1 MAFAVVLVILVLG
14 SVLFHFLSPW
24 NITPVAS
31 NWGSIDVTMLITL
44 VITAVV
50 FIAVNFFIAYAVIK
64 FRHTPERKARY
75 EPENKKL
82 EWWLTLGTSV
92 GIIAMLAPGL
102 IVYADFVSVPEDA
115 HQVEVVGQ
123 QWSWSFRFPGADG
136 ELGKSAIGHI
146 STDNAFGVDPLDEAG
161 QDDRLLTSNTL
172 LLPVD
177 RPVKLLLRSKDVL
190 HNFYVPNFR
199 VKMDSVPGQVSY
211 QWFTPTRTGDFEVL
225 CAEYCGIGHFNMRAY
240 IKVVEQQEYDDWLA
254 GLPTFAESLS
264 GEASEKLSVKAEKG
278 QQVAQQKGCMAC
290 HGFESSPAGPAWLG
304 LYGSTRVMKD
314 GSEIV
319 ADDDYLK
326 EAILKPNAT
335 VVKGYAPIMP
345 KLELSE
351 LEVESVIAFIRERG
365 SETEQSQGDR
375 QGSSQTKDADNN
387 AAGAEL
393 AQSKG
398 CTACHSV
405 DGSRLVGPSWQ
416 GIYGSDRK
424 LASGETVTVDDD
436 YLKESM
442 FKPNAKVVEG
452 YPPVMPPSQIST
464 AQAEALI
471 EYIKSL

>member
-24 NITPVAS
+24 NMTPLAS

-64 FRHTPERKARY
+64 FRHTPERKAEY

-102 IVYADFVSVPEDA
+102 IVYADFVNVPDDA
-115 HQVEVVGQ
+115 HQIEVVGQ
-123 QWSWSFRFPGADG
+123 QWSWSFRFPGQDG
-136 ELGKSAIGHI
+136 QLGKSAIEHI
-146 STDNAFGVDPLDEAG
+146 STDNSFGVDPLDEAG

-172 LLPVD
+172 ILPVN
-177 RPVKLLLRSKDVL
+177 RPVKLSLRSKDVL

-211 QWFTPTRTGDFEVL
+211 QWFTPTRTGDFEIL
-225 CAEYCGIGHFNMRAY
+225 CAEYCGIGHFNMRGY
-240 IKVVEQQEYDDWLA
+240 IKVVEQQEYEQWLA
-254 GLPTFAESLS
+254 DLPTFAQSLMS
-264 GEASEKLSVKAEKG
+264 EASEALSVKAKQG
-278 QQVAQQKGCMAC
+278 QEVAQKKGCMAC
-290 HGFESSPAGPAWLG
+290 HGFEESPAGPSWLG
-304 LYGSTRVMKD
+304 LYGANRTFKDST
-314 GSEIV
+314 ELI
-319 ADDDYLK
+319 ADDDYLR
-326 EAILKPNAT
+326 EAIVEPGAT
-335 VVKGYAPIMP
+335 IVKGYAPIMP

-351 LEVESVIAFIRERG
+351 LEVDAVIAFIKERG
-365 SETEQSQGDR
+365 NRDSDAGAQTMQKNPAEQSK
-375 QGSSQTKDADNN
+375 S
-387 AAGAEL
+387 GAEL

-416 GIYGSDRK
+416 GLYNSERS
-424 LASGETVTVDDD
+424 LASGETVLADDA
-436 YLKESM
+436 YLKESL
-442 FKPNAKVVEG
+442 FKPNAKVVAG
-452 YPPVMPPSQIST
+452 YPPVMPPSQLSS
-464 AQAEALI
+464 AQADALI
-471 EYIKSL
+471 EYIKTL